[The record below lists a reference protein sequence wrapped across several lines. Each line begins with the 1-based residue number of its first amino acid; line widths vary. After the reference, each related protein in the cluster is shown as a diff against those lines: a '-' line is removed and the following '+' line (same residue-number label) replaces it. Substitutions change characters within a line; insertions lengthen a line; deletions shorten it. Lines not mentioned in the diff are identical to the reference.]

1 MAQNGTNLTNKQNK
15 AITALMSSRTIT
27 EACQTAKIGR
37 STLARWMKDKTFKSV
52 LQEAENEALRESAR
66 FLLTGNN
73 QALETIYNLMTN
85 GRTES
90 IRLRAAVEWL
100 SQVYKFREVVSI
112 DERLTAI
119 EQRIKNK

>member
-73 QALETIYNLMTN
+73 RALETVYNLMTN

-100 SQVYKFREVVSI
+100 SQVYKFREQATLE
-112 DERLTAI
+112 ERLTAL
-119 EQRIKNK
+119 EERNK